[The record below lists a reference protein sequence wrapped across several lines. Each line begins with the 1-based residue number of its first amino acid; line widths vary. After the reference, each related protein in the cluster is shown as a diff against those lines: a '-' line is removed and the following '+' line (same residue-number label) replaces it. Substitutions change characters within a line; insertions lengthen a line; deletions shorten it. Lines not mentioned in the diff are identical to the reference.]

1 MTSVEGPSG
10 SEEAAAR
17 RDVAVPRPARTAFEG
32 VIFDLDGVVADTEH
46 FWDAS
51 WGKYSR
57 DRGVEWTHADSLR
70 LQGLS
75 VPEWSALLAEHAGG
89 RRDDAEAAAQFCID
103 YILAALDRGE
113 GALMDGARE
122 LIEFAHRHGPVG
134 LATSSARP
142 LIDHLLRTNG
152 LDAMFSATVSSAE
165 VPRGKPS
172 PDVYLEAARRLGLT
186 GRPVIGIE
194 DSGNGIRSA
203 HAAGLFVIAIP
214 NRQFPPAPETLA
226 LADVV
231 AVDHAA
237 ALRHLQDL
245 LPHH

>member
-1 MTSVEGPSG
+1 MTDPVVLPGVG
-10 SEEAAAR
+10 T
-17 RDVAVPRPARTAFEG
+17 VFEG
-32 VIFDLDGVVADTEH
+32 VIFDLDGIVADTEH

-51 WGKYSR
+51 WGTYSR
-57 DRGVEWTHADSLR
+57 DRGVPWTHADSLR

-75 VPEWSALLAEHAGG
+75 VAEWSALLAEHAGG
-89 RRDDAEAAAQFCID
+89 SADDAPAAAAFCVD

-122 LIEFAHRHGPVG
+122 LIELASARGPVG

-152 LDAMFSATVSSAE
+152 LDSLFSATVSSAE

-186 GRPVIGIE
+186 GRPAIGIE
-194 DSGNGIRSA
+194 DSGNGIRAA
-203 HAAGLFVIAIP
+203 HAAGLFVLAIP
-214 NRQFPPAPETLA
+214 NRQFPPAPEALA

-237 ALRHLQDL
+237 ALHHLHEL

>member
-1 MTSVEGPSG
+1 VTSPIGGP
-10 SEEAAAR
+10 
-17 RDVAVPRPARTAFEG
+17 PAAFEG

-46 FWDAS
+46 FWDAG
-51 WGKYSR
+51 WGTYAR
-57 DRGVEWTHADSLR
+57 NHGAQWTHADSLA

-75 VPEWSALLAEHAGG
+75 VPEWSTKLAEHAGG
-89 RRDDAEAAAQFCID
+89 GPEDAEGAAAFCID
-103 YILAALDRGE
+103 FILRALDRGE

-122 LIEFAHRHGPVG
+122 LVELAHRHGPIG

-152 LDAMFSATVSSAE
+152 LDRLFSATVSSAE

-186 GRPVIGIE
+186 GRPAIGIE
-194 DSGNGIRSA
+194 DSGNGIRAA
-203 HAAGLFVIAIP
+203 HAAGLFVLAIP
-214 NRQFPPAPETLA
+214 NRQFPPAPDALA

-237 ALRHLQDL
+237 ALRHLQEL
-245 LPHH
+245 LPQG

>member
-1 MTSVEGPSG
+1 MDTGRADTAPEG
-10 SEEAAAR
+10 
-17 RDVAVPRPARTAFEG
+17 VIFEG

-51 WGKYSR
+51 WGTYAR
-57 DRGVEWTHADSLR
+57 DRGAAWTHADSLS

-75 VPEWSALLAEHAGG
+75 VPEWSARLAEHAGG
-89 RRDDAEAAAQFCID
+89 GPEDAESAAQFCID

-113 GALMDGARE
+113 GGLMDGARA
-122 LIEFAHRHGPVG
+122 LIEIAHQHGPVG

-152 LDAMFSATVSSAE
+152 LEAMFTATVSSAE

-186 GRPVIGIE
+186 GRPAIGIE

-214 NRQFPPAPETLA
+214 NRQFPPAPEALA

-237 ALRHLQDL
+237 ALHHLQDL

>member
-1 MTSVEGPSG
+1 MTVPADPAGP
-10 SEEAAAR
+10 
-17 RDVAVPRPARTAFEG
+17 AFEG

-51 WGKYSR
+51 WGTYSR
-57 DRGVEWTHADSLR
+57 DRGAEWTHADSLA

-75 VPEWSALLAEHAGG
+75 VPEWSARLAEHAGG
-89 RRDDAEAAAQFCID
+89 GPGDAERAAEFCID

-122 LIEFAHRHGPVG
+122 LIECAYRHGPVG

-142 LIDHLLRTNG
+142 LIDHLLRTND

-186 GRPVIGIE
+186 GRPAIGIE
-194 DSGNGIRSA
+194 DSGNGIRAA
-203 HAAGLFVIAIP
+203 HAAGLFVLAIP
-214 NRQFPPAPETLA
+214 NRQFPPAPDALG

-231 AVDHAA
+231 AADHAA
-237 ALRHLQDL
+237 ALEHLQDL
-245 LPHH
+245 LAHH

>member
-1 MTSVEGPSG
+1 MTGPAP
-10 SEEAAAR
+10 AATRFA
-17 RDVAVPRPARTAFEG
+17 G

-51 WGKYSR
+51 WGRYSR
-57 DRGVEWTHADSLR
+57 DRGVAWAEADSLR

-75 VPEWSALLAEHAGG
+75 VPEWSARLAEHTGG
-89 RRDDAEAAAQFCID
+89 GPADAEGAARFCID
-103 YILAALDRGE
+103 YILQALDRGE

-122 LIEFAHRHGPVG
+122 LIECAHRHGPVG

-152 LDAMFSATVSSAE
+152 LSPMFGATVSSAE

-194 DSGNGIRSA
+194 DSGNGIRA
-203 HAAGLFVIAIP
+203 AQAAGLYVIAIP
-214 NRQFPPAPETLA
+214 NRQFPPAPEALA

-231 AVDHAA
+231 AADHAA
-237 ALRHLQDL
+237 ALRHLREL
-245 LPHH
+245 LAEHRPAQH

>member
-1 MTSVEGPSG
+1 MSVPAGDAGMAVADIGPVGG
-10 SEEAAAR
+10 SSTAA
-17 RDVAVPRPARTAFEG
+17 DTVFQG

-46 FWDAS
+46 LWDTS
-51 WGKYSR
+51 WGNYSR
-57 DRGVEWTHADSLR
+57 SYGVAWTHADSLR

-75 VPEWSALLAEHAGG
+75 VPEWAARLAEHAGG
-89 RRDDAEAAAQFCID
+89 GPEDAGAAGQFCID

-113 GALMDGARE
+113 GGLIDGARE
-122 LIEFAHRHGPVG
+122 LVEYAHQWVPIA

-142 LIDHLLRTNG
+142 IIDQLLRHNG
-152 LDAMFSATVSSAE
+152 LDTLFSATVSSAE

-186 GRPVIGIE
+186 GRPAVGIE
-194 DSGNGIRSA
+194 DSGNGIRAA
-203 HAAGLFVIAIP
+203 HAAGLFVLAIP
-214 NRQFPPAPETLA
+214 NRQFPPAPDALA

-231 AVDHAA
+231 ANDHAA

-245 LPHH
+245 LPQP